1 MATLGSRAISRMA
14 GGGSGVT
21 NAKKLADLY
30 VSTNTNNSGEVS
42 DPTVYDNVINSILAP
57 FAGTVDGQNA
67 IADYRNKQK
76 ALTSKNADTESAVSA
91 LKQKEYGAWYV
102 DDDGSDNTSF
112 RNPGWVAQVTSESL
126 DMILAETVQTIDAR
140 KASNKD
146 TADLETYLS
155 GLIKRSDRMRTVAD
169 SLNDGTD
176 VNLDG
181 YGYYVDADPNT
192 GQIRGA
198 SFMPTDAN
206 FGGLSQ
212 DTIRTNSTVKAGNKT
227 IPVYLPFVK
236 QEDGTTKAT
245 FGGKEYTGNT
255 TLLSDG
261 GDGGDTPLTDKTSYP
276 GVDSK
281 FQVGGVYR
289 SFNGKT
295 NIDGSSKQDYF
306 YVGRDNKMYK
316 FADDDPNGKALLDS
330 LKQVG
335 AVGDTIPRI
344 SPADAASY
352 VASPLPGGSSF
363 TQGEQQGGKIRVLQ
377 GREAESKAQAEALAN
392 RNPLEEVVAGASDL
406 VKGFGSGI
414 ASFFSRKNAPN
425 KPDTS
430 KQTVDGA
437 FSAPD
442 VINAGASF
450 FRKPPIQ

>member
-1 MATLGSRAISRMA
+1 MATLGSRAISRMT
-14 GGGSGVT
+14 GGGSGIT

-30 VSTNTNNSGEVS
+30 VSTNTNDIGDVS
-42 DPTVYDNVINSILAP
+42 DPSVYDNVINNILAP

-76 ALTSKNADTESAVSA
+76 ALSAKNSDSERDVSS

-102 DDDGSDNTSF
+102 NDDGADNTSF
-112 RNPGWVAQVTSESL
+112 RNPSWVAQMTSESL
-126 DMILAETVQTIDAR
+126 DMILAETVQTIDD
-140 KASNKD
+140 NKKNNKS
-146 TADLETYLS
+146 TAELETYLT

-169 SLNDGTD
+169 SLNDGSD

-192 GQIRGA
+192 GKIRGA

-212 DTIRTNSTVKAGNKT
+212 DTIRTDSTVKAGNKT

-236 QEDGTTKAT
+236 QEDGTTKAK
-245 FGGKEYTGNT
+245 FGGKEYTGDSN
-255 TLLSDG
+255 LLSG
-261 GDGGDTPLTDKTSYP
+261 GGGDTPLTDKNAYP
-276 GVDSK
+276 GIDSN
-281 FQVGGVYR
+281 FQIGGVYR

-306 YVGRDNKMYK
+306 YVGKDNKMYK

-335 AVGDTIPRI
+335 AIGDNIPRI
-344 SPADAASY
+344 SPADASSY
-352 VASPLPGGSSF
+352 VANPLPGNASF

-377 GREAESKAQAEALAN
+377 GKQAEAQANADALAN
-392 RNPLEEVVAGASDL
+392 RNPLEEVVSGAADL
-406 VKGFGSGI
+406 AKGFGSGI
-414 ASFFSRKNAPN
+414 ASFFSRKNQPN
-425 KPDTS
+425 KPETPPP
-430 KQTVDGA
+430 
-437 FSAPD
+437 APID
-442 VINAGASF
+442 SGASF
-450 FRKPPIQ
+450 FRTKAP